1 MKNSRKS
8 NQFLLVLQ
16 QRLFATLSLSL
27 VIASCNLALV
37 QAKTAEQTTQKPAEK
52 TVETIYQQAKKE
64 LPEHS
69 YVVYR
74 IVERI
79 ARANALDKHPWRVRF
94 LPEYDINAFAT
105 DVNFIGVYRGLL
117 DQLSGDTSAMACVVG
132 HEMAHNVERHIALSK
147 AQINAMTEQF
157 QQEAEDEVKAELAK
171 VRGRVKIQSI
181 LGAFIG
187 VNTSVFS
194 PRSIENGQEKV
205 QSIVNK
211 KKEALQS
218 SILAQSRKNELEADK
233 FGYYY
238 ATRAGF
244 EAQGCLRAME
254 VLARTQNVKLDTTYP
269 DIPARIKALQE
280 LIRQHPPET
289 LAAEGKAKI
298 SSTKPLT
305 YNLSEDGK
313 LLRVNS
319 QLGSSNNDFERLFN
333 Q

>member
-1 MKNSRKS
+1 MENSRKC

-27 VIASCNLALV
+27 VIAFCNLALA
-37 QAKTAEQTTQKPAEK
+37 QAQTAEQTTQKPAEK

-69 YVVYR
+69 YVIYR

-94 LPEYDINAFAT
+94 LPEYDINGFAT
-105 DVNFIGVYRGLL
+105 DVNLIGVHRGLL

-157 QQEAEDEVKAELAK
+157 QQEAEDGVKAELAK

-181 LGAFIG
+181 LGAVIG

-194 PRSIENGQEKV
+194 PKSIENGQEKV
-205 QSIVNK
+205 QFIVNK
-211 KKEALQS
+211 K
-218 SILAQSRKNELEADK
+218 RKLCKAV
-233 FGYYY
+233 YS
-238 ATRAGF
+238 
-244 EAQGCLRAME
+244 
-254 VLARTQNVKLDTTYP
+254 
-269 DIPARIKALQE
+269 IKAERTNLKLTNLAIIMRRE
-280 LIRQHPPET
+280 LVLKHKV
-289 LAAEGKAKI
+289 A
-298 SSTKPLT
+298 
-305 YNLSEDGK
+305 
-313 LLRVNS
+313 
-319 QLGSSNNDFERLFN
+319 
-333 Q
+333 